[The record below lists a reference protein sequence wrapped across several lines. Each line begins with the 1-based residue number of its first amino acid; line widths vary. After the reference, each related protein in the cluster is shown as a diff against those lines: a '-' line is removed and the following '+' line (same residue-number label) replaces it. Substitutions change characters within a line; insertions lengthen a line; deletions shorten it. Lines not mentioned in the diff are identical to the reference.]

1 MRKLSLTFIVLL
13 GSMLTALAGQPKYVF
28 YFIGDGMGLGHVLSA
43 ETYNRTVLGNTEH
56 ITMLQFPVT
65 TVCTSYSASS
75 KITDSAASGTAL
87 STGSKANNYSL
98 GVTPDGNN
106 CFSAS
111 SHQSLSLWAAPILAQ
126 LR

>member
-87 STGSKANNYSL
+87 STGSKANNY
-98 GVTPDGNN
+98 
-106 CFSAS
+106 
-111 SHQSLSLWAAPILAQ
+111 
-126 LR
+126 